1 MRPPQ
6 LRRLLAAGVVLLAA
20 VGPSEGF
27 LELVVGY
34 FFGNYLWG
42 APAKIGDRVSQA
54 ALAPA
59 QSLLLGGG
67 TEIVSQALTHDYI
80 PGMRDFVWRAVGTA
94 VSQLGSLAVSAIWW
108 FFSSVG
114 AAIGQSLGTAIPA
127 AVAAAN
133 AIAAAIASI
142 IAAAVNNTLLQ
153 GDQNPAMQLQVVTR
167 RSVARRSSGPTRRW
181 SAFCEGAEARSRVEQ
196 TSSASPSPRPRDTT
210 PSSASLWSC
219 APSTPTR
226 RSSSRPGS
234 PPSGGSSDPSSPQSP
249 SPAGLKGMSTRVS
262 EARPRTRRGS
272 AKKPTPPAPSPVTS

>member
-167 RSVARRSSGPTRRW
+167 RSVARRSLRADAPLGEWGRGRGGWGIRAGPW
-181 SAFCEGAEARSRVEQ
+181 
-196 TSSASPSPRPRDTT
+196 
-210 PSSASLWSC
+210 L
-219 APSTPTR
+219 
-226 RSSSRPGS
+226 
-234 PPSGGSSDPSSPQSP
+234 
-249 SPAGLKGMSTRVS
+249 PAGDFRQRMPLKDLIWKR
-262 EARPRTRRGS
+262 
-272 AKKPTPPAPSPVTS
+272 